1 MRYRILTLTLA
12 AAALG
17 GSTAAFTGAA
27 GANVPWCNTSRI
39 QASVTAGEQLGS
51 NLRTAQITLRN
62 ISSETCRTQG
72 YPGVDLAVWGQ
83 PGQHAVRNGAT
94 SHLIELDPGQSAAA
108 TLTYKFGATD
118 WIANELVVTPPD
130 NTRPLRLYWD
140 WRKLGSVTFDQP
152 GAVTISPLRA

>member
-1 MRYRILTLTLA
+1 MRYRIPTLALA
-12 AAALG
+12 AAALA

-27 GANVPWCNTSRI
+27 GATAPWCTTSRI

-51 NLRTAQITLRN
+51 NLRTANITLRN
-62 ISSETCRTQG
+62 VSAQTCRTQG
-72 YPGVDLAVWGQ
+72 YPGVDLAVWGR

-94 SHLIELDPGQSAAA
+94 GHPIELAPGQSATA

-118 WIANELVVTPPD
+118 WIANELIVTPPD

-152 GAVTISPLRA
+152 GAVTIGPLRA